1 MFNNPFREEAAA
13 SKNERQQLDHLLRI
27 TAPHERVILAAIGV
41 VLVGFVAW
49 SLLGSIVRAV
59 TLDGVLIEPGIRHEV
74 VSTEPGHLV
83 EVLVTAGDRVAAGA
97 PIARQTVPE
106 LEREAAVLLERVGLL
121 EAELRDAGGQ
131 NDALRSLLDTTDSA
145 LLQMESRRDSRAS
158 IVSHGAGEVMK
169 LFAAPGDYLPAGA
182 AVALLRAMDDGPRW
196 AVLQVTPDMAQRIE
210 TGMKAEVEVAAPDGT
225 LHRLEGEVAVVASE
239 PIPDWLAALL
249 PASSGP
255 AHRVEVVL
263 HDASDLSVPD
273 GTPCRIRI
281 ELGRDTP
288 VALLAAGP
296 S

>member
-27 TAPHERVILAAIGV
+27 TAPHERVILAAIGA

-49 SLLGSIVRAV
+49 GLLGSIVRAV
-59 TLDGVLIEPGIRHEV
+59 TFDGVLIEPGVRHEI

-83 EVLVTAGDRVAAGA
+83 EILVAPGDRVAAGA

-106 LEREAAVLLERVGLL
+106 LERETAVLLERVGML
-121 EAELRDAGGQ
+121 EAELREASGH
-131 NDALRSLLDTTDSA
+131 NDVLRSLLDSTDAA

-158 IVSHGAGEVMK
+158 IVSHGAGEVMN

-196 AVLQVTPDMAQRIE
+196 AALQVTPDMAQRIE
-210 TGMKAEVEVAAPDGT
+210 TGMKAEVEFVMPDGT
-225 LHRLEGEVAVVASE
+225 SHRLEGEVAVVTVE
-239 PIPDWLAALL
+239 PLPDWLAALL
-249 PASSGP
+249 PTSTGP
-255 AHRVEVVL
+255 AHRVDVTL
-263 HDASDLSVPD
+263 HEASELSVPD
-273 GTPCRIRI
+273 GSPCRIRI